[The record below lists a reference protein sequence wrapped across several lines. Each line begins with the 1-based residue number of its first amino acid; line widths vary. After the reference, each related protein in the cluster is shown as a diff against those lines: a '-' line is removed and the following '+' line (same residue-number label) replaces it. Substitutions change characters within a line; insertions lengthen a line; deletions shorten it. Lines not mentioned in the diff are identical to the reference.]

1 MSFCTSGFLQAEEKH
16 RAARYRVPTSLGGSA
31 IGIGTDV
38 CLRATSSSRR
48 PTRSC
53 TSANAPSASSHLAA
67 TLGVRAAEDKF
78 KGGSHYRVAL
88 VDLDPMRGLVAWWL
102 RRGKTENPTIFEGAE
117 TAADAVERLEMAGWD
132 ICIMDSPPAFLTV
145 IDEMI
150 RAADFTVIP
159 SKASLLDIMGMGD
172 MLTLANE
179 AGAAHF
185 VVFNDIAGPEK
196 ALTSARKMLAGEKIP
211 TAKTHISH
219 RPSHVA
225 GMAAGKTAAEINKG
239 RDTTASAEIDALWL
253 EVKAAAAKAAKN
265 KGISQ

>member
-1 MSFCTSGFLQAEEKH
+1 MLTIAVTNTK
-16 RAARYRVPTSLGGSA
+16 GGV
-31 IGIGTDV
+31 GKT
-38 CLRATSSSRR
+38 T
-48 PTRSC
+48 
-53 TSANAPSASSHLAA
+53 LAA
-67 TLGVRAAEDKF
+67 TLAVRAAQDKF
-78 KGGSHYRVAL
+78 RGGAHYRVAL

-102 RRGKTENPTIFEGAE
+102 RRGKTENPAIFDGAE

-159 SKASLLDIMGMGD
+159 TKASMLDIMGMGD

-196 ALTSARKMLAGEKIP
+196 TLASARKMLAGEKIP
-211 TAKTHISH
+211 MAKTHISH

-225 GMAAGKTAAEINKG
+225 GKTAAEINKG
-239 RDTTASAEIDALWL
+239 RDATASAEIDQLWL

-265 KGISQ
+265 KGDRS

>member
-1 MSFCTSGFLQAEEKH
+1 
-16 RAARYRVPTSLGGSA
+16 
-31 IGIGTDV
+31 
-38 CLRATSSSRR
+38 
-48 PTRSC
+48 
-53 TSANAPSASSHLAA
+53 
-67 TLGVRAAEDKF
+67 
-78 KGGSHYRVAL
+78 
-88 VDLDPMRGLVAWWL
+88 
-102 RRGKTENPTIFEGAE
+102 
-117 TAADAVERLEMAGWD
+117 MAGWD

-159 SKASLLDIMGMGD
+159 TKVSMLDIMGMGD

-185 VVFNDIAGPEK
+185 VVFNDVAGPEK
-196 ALTSARKMLAGEKIP
+196 ALSSARKMLAGEKIP
-211 TAKTHISH
+211 TAKAHITH

-239 RDTTASAEIDALWL
+239 RDATASAEIDALWL

-265 KGISQ
+265 KGDRS